1 LHRVQPM
8 SDWAPSIAALLA
20 LIYFLLFPAQFGE
33 ILAWVAR
40 VFW

>member
-1 LHRVQPM
+1 M
-8 SDWAPSIAALLA
+8 SDWTPSIAALLA

-33 ILAWVAR
+33 ILTWVAR